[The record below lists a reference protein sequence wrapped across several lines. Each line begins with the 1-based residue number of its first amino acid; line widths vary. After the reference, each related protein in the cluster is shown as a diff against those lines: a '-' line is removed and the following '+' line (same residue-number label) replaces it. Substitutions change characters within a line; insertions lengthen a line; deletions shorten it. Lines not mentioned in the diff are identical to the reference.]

1 MGTQTGIPHPHRCRR
16 GGQNGRAETADNNN
30 NGNTTGSRKP
40 AGGGFKEEGNG
51 LWSPMEQ
58 PCPLTTEL
66 GIVAGA
72 FCEECWGQMSGDS
85 KLKSNGKGEM
95 GSWLGRKGRTESIS
109 WRINIKGECSRG
121 RVFFSSFLFKARRSL
136 NMFMC

>member
-1 MGTQTGIPHPHRCRR
+1 
-16 GGQNGRAETADNNN
+16 
-30 NGNTTGSRKP
+30 
-40 AGGGFKEEGNG
+40 
-51 LWSPMEQ
+51 MEQ

-121 RVFFSSFLFKARRSL
+121 RVFFFFFSF
-136 NMFMC
+136 